1 MNPLVTI
8 IVLCYRNF
16 RYVYQTLD
24 SIFAQ
29 DYPNIE
35 LIVSDDGSAN
45 FPEEK
50 IRTYIEKNA
59 GENITSRR
67 INHNAQNMGTVKH
80 LNVAAK
86 LAKGEYFMSVSADDA
101 IDHPEVVSTYVRE
114 LSARPDADILMAQ
127 TAMYDE
133 NMKKVLYYFVQP
145 HIREILLHH
154 QDSNALFNELV
165 QHPYLP
171 SVSTFF
177 RHAFFEKYGYFDEAY
192 DLVEDWSLHL
202 KIARQHIP
210 IVYVDFVS
218 IRHRSGGISH
228 GNTAG
233 TSNTYR
239 RYLRDLQQTYDAEIA
254 PYLSQ
259 VPAQIRNRVHHQHRV
274 DSAWIDW
281 HVNEKEHGVRSL
293 LRHLTR
299 YWMVA
304 IYKHLPD
311 IRNRTRGKQWYPLL
325 LGLLLGCIGG
335 WLSSVLGESCWLLF
349 GSDAVFYPCFAVF
362 SFISTL
368 LIVFGSIFL
377 VLYYISAFYIIIMD
391 KYQIYIN

>member
-1 MNPLVTI
+1 MKPLVTI

-24 SIFAQ
+24 SIFRQ

-50 IRTYIEKNA
+50 IRAYIEEHA
-59 GENITSRR
+59 GKNITSRR
-67 INHNAQNMGTVKH
+67 INHNSKNMGTVKH
-80 LNVAAK
+80 LNIAAK
-86 LAKGEYFMSVSADDA
+86 LANGEYFMSVSADDT
-101 IDHPEVVSTYVRE
+101 IDHPEVVSTYVQN
-114 LSARPDADILMAQ
+114 LSSKVDADILMAQ

-145 HIREILLHH
+145 HIRDILLYH

-177 RHAFFEKYGYFDEAY
+177 RHTFFEKYGYFDETY

-202 KIARQHIP
+202 KIARQRIP

-218 IRHRSGGISH
+218 IRHRSGGVSH

-233 TSNTYR
+233 GNNTYR
-239 RYLRDLQQTYDAEIA
+239 RYLQDLQRTYDTEIA
-254 PYLSQ
+254 PYLDH
-259 VPAQIRNRVHHQHRV
+259 VPAKIRERICHQHRL
-274 DSAWIDW
+274 DSAWIYW
-281 HVNEKEHGVRSL
+281 NVTEQEHGVKGL
-293 LRHLTR
+293 LRYLIR
-299 YWMVA
+299 YWPIEV
-304 IYKHLPD
+304 YKHLPD
-311 IRNRTRGKQWYPLL
+311 IYNHVRGKQWNPLL
-325 LGLLLGCIGG
+325 LGLLLGCVGG
-335 WLSSVLGESCWLLF
+335 WLSTVLGESCWLLF
-349 GSDAVFYPCFAVF
+349 GSNAIFYFSFAVL
-362 SFISTL
+362 SFVSKV
-368 LIVFGSIFL
+368 LIPVGFVQLI
-377 VLYYISAFYIIIMD
+377 LYYISTFYAIIMD
-391 KYQIYIN
+391 KYQIYID